1 METLKK
7 KKRSSPTQRSLA
19 YLRKLGWTVE
29 KVEQRLPIPD
39 RFVTRDLFNFI
50 DLIAI
55 DGKRIMGVQTT
66 TMANA
71 SKHREKIVALPAYQL
86 WKASGGV
93 VLLHLWRKIGARG
106 ERKLWKVE
114 EEVL

>member
-1 METLKK
+1 M
-7 KKRSSPTQRSLA
+7 KKRTSPTQRSLA
-19 YLRKLGWTVE
+19 YLRKLGYLAE

-55 DGKRIMGVQTT
+55 DGKRIIGVQTT

-71 SKHREKIVALPAYQL
+71 SKHRTKIAEQKAFQV
-86 WKASGGV
+86 WKDSGGV
-93 VLLHLWRKIGARG
+93 VLLHLWRKMGARG